1 MWAGFIFPPEL
12 TKKGGPEMD
21 AGPYPSC
28 NSFILTGTVSG
39 YGTLPA

>member
-1 MWAGFIFPPEL
+1 MGGVYLPARID
-12 TKKGGPEMD
+12 KKGGPEMD